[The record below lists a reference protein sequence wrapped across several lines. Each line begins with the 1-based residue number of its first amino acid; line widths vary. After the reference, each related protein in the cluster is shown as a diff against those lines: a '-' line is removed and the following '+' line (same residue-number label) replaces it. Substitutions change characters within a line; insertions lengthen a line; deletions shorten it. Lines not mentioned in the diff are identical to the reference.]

1 MTVPNHLPTLERQN
15 TLAASLASLVSEFS
29 GTFSPETVAT
39 CLEDSY
45 ERLLPASIAAYLPLL
60 AQRFARERLRA
71 AARKADMAPEHVG
84 DEGRKSWAP
93 LVLFVCT
100 ANSGRSQL
108 AAALLSHRAESRVE
122 VASAGT
128 APAATVQ
135 PEVALVLDELGIDA
149 GDMFPK
155 PLTDEV
161 VAAADVVVTM
171 GCGDSCPVLPGRRY
185 LDWGVADPA
194 GRDLDAVRDI
204 RDDIEVRVGAL
215 LDELFGFPQA
225 AARRKS

>member
-1 MTVPNHLPTLERQN
+1 MNEPEPLRTFERQN
-15 TLAASLASLVSEFS
+15 TSAASQAALVEEFA
-29 GTFSPETVAT
+29 GTFAPETVAT

-60 AQRFARERLRA
+60 AQRFTRERLRA
-71 AARKADMAPEHVG
+71 AARTTGSGHANGGGVTGAG
-84 DEGRKSWAP
+84 WAP

-108 AAALLSHRAESRVE
+108 AAALVSHRAGGRVE

-128 APAATVQ
+128 APAAVVQ
-135 PEVALVLDELGIDA
+135 PEVALVLGELGIEA
-149 GDMFPK
+149 GETFPK

-185 LDWGVADPA
+185 LDWGVSDPA
-194 GRDLDAVRDI
+194 GRDLDAVRRI
-204 RDDIEVRVGAL
+204 RDDIDNRVGVL
-215 LDELFGFPQA
+215 LDELLAVPQP
-225 AARRKS
+225 